1 MTALDVRPAGA
12 AAAARGGTLVVYRW
26 ETAKLVRQVRTRLVA
41 LACVVA
47 PFLFVAALEVQTT
60 TPQDTLFGRWVHDSG
75 FAVPLVVLG
84 FAGQWALPALTSVV
98 AGDIFACEDRH
109 GTWRTILTR
118 SRSRGQIFAG
128 KTLAALT
135 YAIAVTVLLGASS
148 LLAGVL
154 VVGHQPLVGLSG
166 TLLAPGRATALV
178 LASWA
183 SVLPPVLGFTGL
195 GLLLSVAG
203 RNGALGIGGPVVIG
217 LVMQLG
223 SMVDLPVPVRTLLL
237 STPFGTWHGLFA
249 DPPFRGPLLWGAAV
263 SAGYLV
269 LCVGGAYALLRRRDI
284 TGG

>member
-1 MTALDVRPAGA
+1 MTALDTRA
-12 AAAARGGTLVVYRW
+12 AAPVAARGGTLVVYRW
-26 ETAKLVRQVRTRLVA
+26 EVAKLVRQVRTRLVA
-41 LACVVA
+41 LACVLA
-47 PFLFVAALEVQTT
+47 PFLFVAALKAQTT

-118 SRSRGQIFAG
+118 SRSRAQVFAG

-135 YAIAVTVLLGASS
+135 YAVAVTVLLGVSS
-148 LLAGVL
+148 LLAGTL
-154 VVGHQPLVGLSG
+154 VVGRQPLVGLSG
-166 TLLAPGRATALV
+166 TLLSPGHATVLV

-217 LVMQLG
+217 LLMQLG
-223 SMVDLPVPVRTLLL
+223 AMVDLPVPVRTLLL
-237 STPFGTWHGLFA
+237 GTPFGTWHGLFT
-249 DPPFRGPLLWGAAV
+249 DPPFQGPLLWGAAV
-263 SAGYLV
+263 GAGYLV
-269 LCVGGAYALLRRRDI
+269 LSVGGAYALLRRRDI